1 MIVKLAAEETE
12 NNNCGI
18 ASSSSLERSSS
29 VSQIVLYQQLSDVI
43 LGGVM
48 VCLQIQTAVFA
59 NKKQN
64 LKKIKF
70 VAAEKCTK

>member
-29 VSQIVLYQQLSDVI
+29 VSQVVIISTTLSDVI
-43 LGGVM
+43 LGCVVM
-48 VCLQIQTAVFA
+48 CLQIQTTVFA

-64 LKKIKF
+64 LKKI
-70 VAAEKCTK
+70 